1 MAIYNDK
8 VYYLGGTEFFGNPIS
23 EYGLKHNR
31 VDYAAFARSFEA
43 VLNNEIIGFVTRLG
57 YFFEPVNGRYNYD
70 AEIEELRE
78 QLEELE
84 PDSEEYEA
92 IEEQIAEYENWAEPD
107 IFQWYI
113 IDEHGVDMIKNFAPD
128 EPLYYCEELDMYLW
142 GVTHYGTSW
151 SYVLTDIC
159 LPKDEAERNEIYKTL
174 YGV

>member
-1 MAIYNDK
+1 MADYNDK

-31 VDYAAFARSFEA
+31 VDYAAFAKTFDA
-43 VLNNEIIGFVTRLG
+43 VLNNEIIEVANKHDM
-57 YFFEPVNGRYNYD
+57 FFEPVNGRYDYND
-70 AEIEELRE
+70 EIEELVE
-78 QLEELE
+78 QLEELD

-92 IEEQIAEYENWAEPD
+92 IEEQIEELENWVEPD

-113 IDEHGVDMIKNFAPD
+113 IDEHGVNMIKNFAPD

-151 SYVLTDIC
+151 SYVLTDIH
-159 LPKDEAERNEIYKTL
+159 LPKDEAERDEIYKTL